1 MSAAQFHTAPADTTK
16 MTSLGDILRTV
27 FTDAAPCQM
36 CGRRV
41 PTYHDREKD
50 SYYCF
55 PCLEAAVE
63 EAEAEWRAERF
74 AEELA
79 EERQD
84 MAVLACWG
92 RQIAA

>member
-1 MSAAQFHTAPADTTK
+1 MSAAQFHTVPADPTK
-16 MTSLGDILRTV
+16 MTSLGDIIATL
-27 FTDAAPCQM
+27 FSDAVPCQI
-36 CGRRV
+36 CDRRV

-50 SYYCF
+50 SHYCLL
-55 PCLEAAVE
+55 CLEAAVE

-84 MAVLACWG
+84 MAILACWG